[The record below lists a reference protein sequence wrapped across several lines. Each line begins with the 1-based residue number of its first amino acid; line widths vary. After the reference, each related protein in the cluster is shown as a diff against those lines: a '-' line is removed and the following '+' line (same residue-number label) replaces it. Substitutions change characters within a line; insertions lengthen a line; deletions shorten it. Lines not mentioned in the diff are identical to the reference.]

1 MYSFPA
7 PRDLVPLAFCPKEEV
22 LHTQSGQTEKQP
34 SQELLGSLKD
44 GKAYLGYTSQRES
57 LTEGGVHG
65 LPRSLPGSRSLLPS
79 CPDPSNRP
87 ALTGADVCST
97 TRAVPTFITS
107 SVLSPPPSL
116 PELLGLAVPLAS
128 LGGS

>member
-1 MYSFPA
+1 M
-7 PRDLVPLAFCPKEEV
+7 LL
-22 LHTQSGQTEKQP
+22 TQSWQTEKQL
-34 SQELLGSLKD
+34 SQELLGNLKN

-65 LPRSLPGSRSLLPS
+65 LPRSLPSSRSLLPS

-87 ALTGADVCST
+87 AVGADVCST
-97 TRAVPTFITS
+97 TRAAPTFITS